1 MSVHDFP
8 GIGVL
13 EVGRSTLVTL
23 GIDFNDTTQG
33 AKMEILWA
41 TEVEPKKQTVTIK
54 APIGELIRPVT
65 MSESLFIAEQ
75 GVFLHFVHGFTQLSR
90 SITFVNLSVRV
101 TAQSLLLPSSA
112 GCHYWFEI
120 ISTLTTPF
128 PFHFYNYDLRK
139 CIPLLADTI
148 Y

>member
-1 MSVHDFP
+1 MV
-8 GIGVL
+8 GLL
-13 EVGRSTLVTL
+13 EAGKSRLVTL

-75 GVFLHFVHGFTQLSR
+75 GGSPSLSFHLFLPHKANFPRAL
-90 SITFVNLSVRV
+90 NLLSV
-101 TAQSLLLPSSA
+101 ASHLSSERRL
-112 GCHYWFEI
+112 GVKTKSQFSSILFI
-120 ISTLTTPF
+120 IWP
-128 PFHFYNYDLRK
+128 
-139 CIPLLADTI
+139 
-148 Y
+148 